1 MNKNFRDLLNERL
14 KDEDF
19 KKEYDELTP
28 EYEVVKAFLNARK
41 QSNMTQKELSEKS
54 GVAQSDISKLE
65 NGNSNPSIK
74 MLQRLASS
82 MDMHIKVEFVP
93 NNYWLIEQRREKLS
107 ALFYCFRDFLSCT
120 VYFSWWFT
128 SNTPLSIINCTWI
141 LCKFM
146 VLSI

>member
-74 MLQRLASS
+74 MLQRLANS
-82 MDMHIKVEFVP
+82 MNMHIKVEFVP
-93 NNYWLIEQRREKLS
+93 NNYWLIKQRRDNIS
-107 ALFYCFRDFLSCT
+107 ALFHCLGTFNCYSINNWATPSLIIVLLQSHKYYYKFVLR
-120 VYFSWWFT
+120 
-128 SNTPLSIINCTWI
+128 NT
-141 LCKFM
+141 K
-146 VLSI
+146 

>member
-14 KDEDF
+14 KDENF
-19 KKEYDELTP
+19 KKEFDELTP

-74 MLQRLASS
+74 MLQRLANS
-82 MDMHIKVEFVP
+82 MNMHIKVEFVP
-93 NNYWLIEQRREKLS
+93 NNYWLIEQRIEKIF
-107 ALFYCFRDFLSCT
+107 ALFYCFKDFLPCT
-120 VYFSWWFT
+120 VYCS
-128 SNTPLSIINCTWI
+128 
-141 LCKFM
+141 LCITLNALCNNNLIVNVFCLCCIYK
-146 VLSI
+146 

>member
-1 MNKNFRDLLNERL
+1 MNKNFRDLLNKRL

-74 MLQRLASS
+74 MLQRLANS
-82 MDMHIKVEFVP
+82 MNMHIKVEFVP
-93 NNYWLIEQRREKLS
+93 NNYWLIEQRIEKFLRCS
-107 ALFYCFRDFLSCT
+107 TVLGTFYHVQSNALC
-120 VYFSWWFT
+120 
-128 SNTPLSIINCTWI
+128 
-141 LCKFM
+141 
-146 VLSI
+146 VLH

>member
-19 KKEYDELTP
+19 KKEYDELIT

-74 MLQRLASS
+74 MLQRLANC
-82 MDMHIKVEFVP
+82 MNMHIKVEFVP
-93 NNYWLIEQRREKLS
+93 NNY
-107 ALFYCFRDFLSCT
+107 
-120 VYFSWWFT
+120 
-128 SNTPLSIINCTWI
+128 
-141 LCKFM
+141 
-146 VLSI
+146 

>member
-74 MLQRLASS
+74 MLQRLANS
-82 MDMHIKVEFVP
+82 MNMHIKVEFVP
-93 NNYWLIEQRREKLS
+93 NNYWLIEQRREKIS
-107 ALFYCFRDFLSCT
+107 ALSYCFREFLSCT
-120 VYFSWWFT
+120 A
-128 SNTPLSIINCTWI
+128 
-141 LCKFM
+141 
-146 VLSI
+146 

>member
-54 GVAQSDISKLE
+54 GVTVWECRNCGHIVVGTSAPELCPVCNHPQSYFEVHAE
-65 NGNSNPSIK
+65 N
-74 MLQRLASS
+74 
-82 MDMHIKVEFVP
+82 
-93 NNYWLIEQRREKLS
+93 Y
-107 ALFYCFRDFLSCT
+107 
-120 VYFSWWFT
+120 
-128 SNTPLSIINCTWI
+128 
-141 LCKFM
+141 
-146 VLSI
+146 